1 MINTVDK
8 GKKKS
13 IAGLRRSARKL
24 ALQSLYQWQM
34 AGQALSEIE
43 TQFRLHSNMA
53 KVDGDYYHELLH
65 KIPQNLTTIDETF
78 EVFLDRKKD
87 ALDQVELALLR
98 LSTYELM
105 FRIDVPYK
113 VVINEGVSLAKAF
126 GATDSH
132 KYING
137 ILDQVALKVRATEK
151 NARR

>member
-1 MINTVDK
+1 MIDTVDS

-13 IAGLRRSARKL
+13 IAGLRRGARKL
-24 ALQSLYQWQM
+24 ALQSLYQWEM
-34 AGQALSEIE
+34 AGQSLLEIE

-53 KVDGDYYHELLH
+53 KVDGDYYSELLH
-65 KIPQNLTTIDETF
+65 KVPQNLTVIDEAF
-78 EVFLDRKKD
+78 ESLLDRKKES
-87 ALDQVELALLR
+87 LDKVELALLR

-113 VVINEGVSLAKAF
+113 VVINEGVALAKSF

-137 ILDQVALKVRATEK
+137 ILDLVALNTRKVEK
-151 NARR
+151 NAQR